1 MVMLTHKLS
10 NEGKAHSIIRSHDK
24 RCASFV
30 IVYID
35 IVLQF
40 LIKPLDDRVCC
51 LSLSEKR
58 KRTYSAKCIV

>member
-1 MVMLTHKLS
+1 MIMLTHKLS
-10 NEGKAHSIIRSHDK
+10 NEVKAHSIIRSHDK

-30 IVYID
+30 TVYID

-40 LIKPLDDRVCC
+40 FIKPLDDRVGC
-51 LSLSEKR
+51 LSLSEKQ